1 MIGYCVINLTEDET
15 DAIDYVENSKWD
27 GLTDIQMEDVFE
39 EWGIYEAAVE
49 DYSSAKAEYD
59 SRDVSKISKDLYV
72 CLVEANSNTRNV
84 TIDKRKRGTKE
95 T

>member
-15 DAIDYVENSKWD
+15 DAIDYVENPKWD
-27 GLTDIQMEDVFE
+27 GLTDLQMEDIFE
-39 EWGIYEAAVE
+39 EWGIYEEAVE
-49 DYSSAKAEYD
+49 DYWSAKAEYD
-59 SRDVSKISKDLYV
+59 SSDVSKISKDLYV
-72 CLVEANSNTRNV
+72 CLIEANSNTRNV